1 MNLFHVT
8 KNYLFVLVLLFT
20 ACSAPKTT
28 TITTANTLSNDS
40 LLTLVQ
46 YRTFQYFWDGAEP
59 TSGAA
64 RERFHADNIYP
75 DNDKHIIT
83 SGGTGFGVMAILVGI
98 ERKFIT
104 REQGFDHLN
113 KLVNWLEKA
122 DRFHGVWPH
131 WMNGETGKV
140 KPFGTK
146 DNGGDL
152 VETSYLAQGLLCV
165 RQYFKNGNEQEQ
177 ELAAKIDRM

>member
-1 MNLFHVT
+1 MIR
-8 KNYLFVLVLLFT
+8 VLSYCSLLGILLSC
-20 ACSAPKTT
+20 ASPKPKEEQATN
-28 TITTANTLSNDS
+28 TISNDS
-40 LLTLVQ
+40 LLTLVE

-59 TSGAA
+59 TSAAA

-98 ERKFIT
+98 ERGFIK
-104 REQGFDHLN
+104 RQEGYERLN
-113 KLVNWLEKA
+113 KLVDWLGKA

-131 WMNGETGKV
+131 WWNGETGKV
-140 KPFGTK
+140 KPFGQK

-152 VETSYLAQGLLCV
+152 VETSYLAQGL
-165 RQYFKNGNEQEQ
+165 
-177 ELAAKIDRM
+177 